1 MSIYDFAQVSMLL
14 ALTCMITPF
23 LGRYIYSVLENKTH
37 IGWIEGSIYKIC
49 WIDPKEQMR
58 WTEYTKNMLICNLI
72 GFIVL
77 FCILIFQQHLP
88 LNPQNLPNVPIDLAF
103 NTTASFVTNTN
114 WQAYAGET
122 TLSYFS
128 QMLGLA
134 VQNFLSAA
142 IGLVVLIVLIRGL
155 VRKTTDAIGNF
166 WQDLVRA
173 IVYIFLPI
181 SFVFAL
187 VLSYEGVIQN
197 FDPYLKIHTLENEE
211 QTIPMGPVASQ
222 VAIKQLG
229 TNGGGFFNANSAHPF
244 ENPTP
249 LTNFLETL
257 AILVIPAAVTYT
269 FGLMVGQT
277 RQGWMLLIVILAL
290 LMLGLIVGIW
300 AEIVPNPILGPGSDW
315 EGKETRIGIPR
326 SVVWGVFTTA
336 TSNGSV
342 NSMLSSFSPLA
353 GGVCLFF
360 IMIEEVVFGGVGV
373 GLAGLLM
380 FVFLTVFL
388 SGLMVGRT
396 PEYLGKKIEKK
407 EILWVM
413 VALLTPSALILTGSA
428 VAAVL
433 PEALASLSVQ
443 GPHGLSELL
452 YAFTSAAGNNGSSF
466 AGINSNTPFF
476 NWVLGVIMILGRLA
490 ILIPSLA
497 IGGYLAKKKIT
508 PVTIG
513 TFSTDSFIFG
523 MLIMGVVII
532 VGSLTFFPALSLG
545 PVLEHFLMLRQ
556 QTF

>member
-1 MSIYDFAQVSMLL
+1 MSVYDFFQVTLL
-14 ALTCMITPF
+14 LVSVCMITPF
-23 LGRYIYSVLENKTH
+23 LGRYIYNIFETKSNIGRVENLVY
-37 IGWIEGSIYKIC
+37 SIC
-49 WIDPKEQMR
+49 RVDPSAEMT
-58 WTEYTKNMLICNLI
+58 WSEYTKHMLLFNLI
-72 GFIVL
+72 GFIAL
-77 FCILIFQQHLP
+77 FCILVFQHLLP
-88 LNPQNLPNVPIDLAF
+88 LNPENFPGVAWDLAF

-114 WQAYAGET
+114 WQAYPGET

-128 QMLGLA
+128 QMCGLA

-142 IGLVVLIVLIRGL
+142 TGLVVLIVLTRGL
-155 VRKTTDAIGNF
+155 VRRSSETIGNF
-166 WQDLVRA
+166 WKDIVRSTIYILVPMSF
-173 IVYIFLPI
+173 IFA
-181 SFVFAL
+181 V
-187 VLSYEGVIQN
+187 VLNFEGVIQN
-197 FDPYLKIHTLENEE
+197 FSPYQKIQTLENKE

-229 TNGGGFFNANSAHPF
+229 TNGGGFFNANGAHPF

-257 AILVIPAAVTYT
+257 AILIIPAAATYT

-277 RQGWMLLIVILAL
+277 RQGWLLLIVIISL
-290 LMLGLIVGIW
+290 LILGLVIAIW
-300 AEIVPNPILGPGSDW
+300 AELSVNPILGQGSNW
-315 EGKETRIGIPR
+315 EGKETRIGQSR
-326 SVVWGVFTTA
+326 SVVWGIFTTA

-342 NSMLSSFSPLA
+342 NSMLSSYSPLA
-353 GGVCLFF
+353 GGMCLFF
-360 IMIEEVVFGGVGV
+360 ILIEEVVFGGVGV

-413 VALLTPSALILTGSA
+413 VSLLTPSALILTGASI
-428 VAAVL
+428 AAVL
-433 PEALASLSVQ
+433 PEALSSLSIQ

-452 YAFTSAAGNNGSSF
+452 YAFASAAGNNGSSF
-466 AGINSNTPFF
+466 AGLNANTTFF
-476 NWVLGVIMILGRLA
+476 NIVLGVIMILGRLS

-497 IGGYLAKKKIT
+497 IAGHLVKKKIT
-508 PVTIG
+508 PPTIG
-513 TFSTDSFIFG
+513 TFSTDSFIFAL
-523 MLIMGVVII
+523 LIMGVVLI

-545 PVLEHFLMLRQ
+545 PVLEYFLMMRQ

>member
-1 MSIYDFAQVSMLL
+1 MSVFDFLQITCLL
-14 ALTCMITPF
+14 LFTCILTPF
-23 LGRYIYSVLENKTH
+23 LGRYIYHIFENKNKVGTL
-37 IGWIEGSIYKIC
+37 EGIIYKLC
-49 WIDPKEQMR
+49 GIDPKDEMR
-58 WTEYTKNMLICNLI
+58 WTEYAKSMLIFNAI
-72 GFIVL
+72 GFVTL
-77 FCILIFQQHLP
+77 FLILVFQNRLP
-88 LNPQNLPNVPIDLAF
+88 LNPQQFPGVPVDLAY
-103 NTTASFVTNTN
+103 NTSASFVTNTN
-114 WQAYAGET
+114 WQAYSGES

-142 IGLVVLIVLIRGL
+142 TGLVVLIALIRGM
-155 VRKTTDAIGNF
+155 VRKTTDVIGNY
-166 WQDLVRA
+166 WIDMVRA
-173 IVYIFLPI
+173 TLYLFIPLAFI
-181 SFVFAL
+181 FAL

-197 FDPYLKIHTLENEE
+197 LDPYLKIKTLENKE

-229 TNGGGFFNANSAHPF
+229 TNGGGFFNANGAHPF

-249 LTNFLETL
+249 LTNFLCTL
-257 AILVIPAAVTYT
+257 AILVIPAASTYT

-277 RQGWMLLIVILAL
+277 RQGWLLLIVIVAL
-290 LMLGLIVGIW
+290 LILGLTIGIW
-300 AEIVPNPILGPGSDW
+300 AELVTNPLLGPGSNW
-315 EGKETRIGIPR
+315 EGKETRIGISR

-342 NSMLSSFSPLA
+342 NSMLSSYSPLA
-353 GGVCLFF
+353 GGICLFF

-396 PEYLGKKIEKK
+396 PEYLGKKIEKR

-428 VAAVL
+428 IASVL
-433 PEALASLSVQ
+433 PEALSSLSVQ

-452 YAFTSAAGNNGSSF
+452 YAFSSAAGNNGSAF
-466 AGINSNTPFF
+466 AGLNANTGFF
-476 NWVLGVIMILGRLA
+476 NWVLGTIMLLGRLA

-497 IGGYLAKKKIT
+497 IAGYLAKKKIT
-508 PVTIG
+508 PPSIG
-513 TFSTDSFIFG
+513 TFSTDSFMFAL
-523 MLIMGVVII
+523 LIMGVIII

-545 PVLEHFLMLRQ
+545 PVLEHFLMMRQ
-556 QTF
+556 QSF

>member
-1 MSIYDFAQVSMLL
+1 MSIYDFFQIFMLL
-14 ALTCMITPF
+14 ALTCIITPF
-23 LGRYIYSVLENKTH
+23 LGRYIYHIFETKTD
-37 IGWIEGSIYKIC
+37 IGRIEGFIYKTC
-49 WIDPKEQMR
+49 AIDPKEQMR
-58 WTEYTKNMLICNLI
+58 WTAYAKNMLIFNLI

-77 FCILIFQQHLP
+77 FCILCFQYYLP
-88 LNPQNLPNVPIDLAF
+88 LNPQNLPNVPWDLAF

-142 IGLVVLIVLIRGL
+142 TGLVVLIALIRGM
-155 VRKTTDAIGNF
+155 VRKSSDVIGNY
-166 WQDLVRA
+166 WQDMVRA
-173 IVYIFLPI
+173 ILYLLLPI
-181 SFVFAL
+181 SIAFAII
-187 VLSYEGVIQN
+187 LSSQGVIQN
-197 FDPYLKIHTLENEE
+197 FDPYLKIKTLENQE

-222 VAIKQLG
+222 IAIKQLG
-229 TNGGGFFNANSAHPF
+229 TNGGGYFNANSAHPF
-244 ENPTP
+244 ENPNP

-257 AILVIPAAVTYT
+257 AIIVIPAAVTYT

-290 LMLGLIVGIW
+290 LIIGLVVAVF
-300 AEIVPNPILGPGSDW
+300 AEIAANPLLGPGSDW
-315 EGKETRIGIPR
+315 EGKETRIGITR
-326 SVVWGVFTTA
+326 SVVWGIFTTA

-342 NSMLSSFSPLA
+342 NSMLSSYTPLA

-428 VAAVL
+428 LAAVL
-433 PEALASLSVQ
+433 PDTVADLSIQ

-452 YAFTSAAGNNGSSF
+452 YAFASAAGNNGSSF
-466 AGINSNTPFF
+466 AGLNANTTFF
-476 NWVLGVIMILGRLA
+476 NLVLGIVMILGRLS

-497 IGGYLAKKKIT
+497 IGGYLVKKKVT
-508 PVTIG
+508 PATIG

-523 MLIMGVVII
+523 ILIMGVVII

-545 PVLEHFLMLRQ
+545 PVLEHFLMMRQ
-556 QTF
+556 QSF